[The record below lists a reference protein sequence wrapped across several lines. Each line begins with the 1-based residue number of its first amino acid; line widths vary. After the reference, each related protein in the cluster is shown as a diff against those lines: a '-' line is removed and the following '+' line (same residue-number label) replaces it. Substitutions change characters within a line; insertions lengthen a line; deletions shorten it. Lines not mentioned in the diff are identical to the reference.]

1 MYLRRN
7 RRRKAGEDYDYWTLV
22 QSVRTAKGPRQRI
35 VAYIGKEPGV
45 DEDHRV
51 GWEQIGKLLDGQ
63 DGEGDEQLELF
74 GSERVEAPLWAQ
86 VNLGGIRV
94 ERVRQFGKVY
104 VALALWRRLGL
115 HRFFE
120 EHLVGGRETVGWA
133 QVASILC
140 VGRFCQ
146 QVSELALAE
155 RWYASTALED
165 LIGVDVEALYNNRL
179 YRGLDRVLPLRS
191 ALFEH
196 LRERYASLFG
206 SRFEFLICDVTSTYF
221 EGQCKD
227 NGQAQRGYSRD
238 HRPDCKQVCIGLVVS
253 TEGLPLAYEVF
264 AGNRADVTTLQEMVE
279 VMEKHYGVA
288 ERIWVLD
295 RGLVSEEN
303 LDWLSQKKARY
314 IVGTPKS
321 QLKNFERELLEQT
334 EWQEVQAGV
343 QVKLVTHPDGSN
355 TEKYV
360 LCRSQG
366 RADKE
371 GAMLQAQRQRLRHK
385 LEQIDAGLRKR
396 PQSCDKVE
404 RRIGR
409 WLGRNTRV
417 ERIFGVK
424 VRTDAKGRACALSIR
439 EDHDKAAWLE
449 SSHGA
454 YLLRTNCLEE
464 DPRSL
469 WSWYIQLT
477 QAEDAFRCCKS
488 DLGLR
493 PLFHHL
499 EHRVQAHILICFI
512 ALVMWRSFEQ
522 WLQADGL
529 GSCARQ
535 VLHELDNLRS
545 MDVIAPL
552 HGGREARLRIVG
564 KPERL
569 CAQLLKKMD
578 LKLPLRPKIIE
589 NVVEKNASF

>member
-51 GWEQIGKLLDGQ
+51 GWDQLGKLLDGK
-63 DGEGDEQLELF
+63 DDEGDEQLDIF
-74 GSERVEAPLWAQ
+74 GSERLEAPLWAR
-86 VNLGGIRV
+86 VNLRGIRV

-115 HRFFE
+115 HRFFV
-120 EHLVGGRETVGWA
+120 EHLPGGRETVGWA

-155 RWYASTALED
+155 RWYGSTALED
-165 LIGVDVEALYNNRL
+165 LIGVDVEAVYDNRL
-179 YRGLDRVLPLRS
+179 YRGLDRVFPLRS

-196 LRERYASLFG
+196 LRERYATMFG
-206 SRFEFLICDVTSTYF
+206 SCFEFLIYDITSTYF

-227 NGQAQRGYSRD
+227 NDQAQRGYSRD

-253 TEGLPLAYEVF
+253 TEGLPLAYKVF

-303 LDWLSQKKARY
+303 LEWLSQKKARY
-314 IVGTPKS
+314 LVGSPKS
-321 QLKNFERELLEQT
+321 QLKSFERELLEQSNW
-334 EWQEVQAGV
+334 EEVQGGV
-343 QVKLVTHPDGSN
+343 EVKLVPHPNGSN

-366 RADKE
+366 RGGKE
-371 GAMLQAQRQRLRHK
+371 RAMFQAQRQRLRQK
-385 LEQIDAGLRKR
+385 LEQIDAGLGKR
-396 PQSCDKVE
+396 PQSCEKVE

-409 WLGRNTRV
+409 WMGRNTSV
-417 ERIFGVK
+417 ERIFNVK
-424 VRTDAKGRACALSIR
+424 VRSDAKGRACALSIV
-439 EDHDKAAWLE
+439 EDHEKAAWLE
-449 SSHGA
+449 SSQGA
-454 YLLRTNCLEE
+454 YLLRTNCPEE

-469 WSWYIQLT
+469 WRWYIQLT

-493 PLFHHL
+493 PVFHRL

-522 WLQADGL
+522 WLQASGL

-545 MDVIAPL
+545 MDVIAPI
-552 HGGREARLRIVG
+552 HGGSEARLRIVG
-564 KPERL
+564 KPDRL
-569 CAQLLKKMD
+569 CAQLLKKMN
-578 LKLPLRPKIIE
+578 LKLPLRPKIME